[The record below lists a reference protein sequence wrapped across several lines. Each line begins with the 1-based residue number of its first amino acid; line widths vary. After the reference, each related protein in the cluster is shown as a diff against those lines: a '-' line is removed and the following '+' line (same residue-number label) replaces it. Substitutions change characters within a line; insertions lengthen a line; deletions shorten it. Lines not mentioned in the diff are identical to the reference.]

1 MGTFRAGW
9 RSSAAGSP
17 ADERQETFQEGRRE
31 PALRPGGGG
40 FGWCQAQPDL
50 RLFAALLILVAGCA
64 VQEGDAGVEPAK
76 GRVSSKNKLAGETSP
91 YLLAHADNPVQWYPW
106 GAEALEKARVEDKPI
121 FLSIGYSTCH
131 WCHVMEREVFSNE
144 AIAREL
150 NESFVCIKIDREERP
165 DLDELYMTALNVYFQ
180 AIGSAQ
186 SGGWPLSLF
195 LTPDGRPLGGG
206 TYIAPE
212 DEGEEIGF
220 RTLLGRIRGGWAKD
234 REALEKNA
242 DLLARGVR
250 TAAGPRLVL
259 KPVEL
264 TRELATGAVKQLAT
278 TFDPDYAGFG
288 FDADHPDRAKFP
300 NPPKLALLLY
310 EARSQKNAEAR
321 RMALATMDAMAAGG
335 VYDQLGG
342 GFHRYSTDRAWRVPH
357 FEKMLYDNA
366 QLLEVY
372 AEAFQLTNDARYRR
386 VAEET
391 AAFLFREMAD
401 VGGGFYAALDAETE
415 GVEGRYYLWLRGE
428 LGAALPPADAT
439 LVERVFGFGPQ
450 PDFPQGHVL
459 RLRRPLV
466 QTADAEGISAL
477 ELEQR
482 LGAIKTRLLAVR
494 AKREAPFRDEKV
506 LTAWNGLMIRAL
518 ARAGRVLNRREYVEA
533 AAKAAEFV
541 LGNCRDERGRL
552 LRSYVRGEARAAGC
566 LDDYAYLVE
575 GLLGLYAAT
584 EEKKWLN
591 AARRLTEQ
599 QNELFRDARLKG
611 YFYTAVD
618 HEKLLARPKT
628 WADTVLPSGN
638 SVSVR
643 NLLRLAEWTGEETYR
658 EQAREVLELFG
669 NDLSERPGAMAN
681 MALALAEFVDRPDF
695 LANGRGGDSRRSRS
709 AAGIA
714 LTSGGGPKEKSARPA
729 SAKGKPKPE
738 VVAGKVFLD
747 VDRLPAGRTCRML
760 VHLTIAE
767 GWHVNANP
775 TGNDFREPVELT
787 ITGTRGTKV
796 TRTVYPRGH
805 EIELP
810 EDEGTVWVY
819 DGKASLY
826 ADLAIPRAA
835 GGATERLTVS
845 VRYFACEADRCLPP
859 KTLTL
864 EFDVPVAYQDEEVEG
879 RNERLFPKA
888 KPVR

>member
-1 MGTFRAGW
+1 LASFLKLQAKGFAMG
-9 RSSAAGSP
+9 SLCAAH
-17 ADERQETFQEGRRE
+17 
-31 PALRPGGGG
+31 RPGGVTHWRKIVSIPGG
-40 FGWCQAQPDL
+40 CVLAGF
-50 RLFAALLILVAGCA
+50 LILLAGCA
-64 VQEGDAGVEPAK
+64 LQEGDAGVESPIPKRAA
-76 GRVSSKNKLAGETSP
+76 SQNKLAGETSP

-106 GAEALEKARVEDKPI
+106 GAEALERARIEDKPI

-144 AIAREL
+144 VIAREL
-150 NESFVCIKIDREERP
+150 NSSFICIKIDREERP

-186 SGGWPLSLF
+186 AGGWPMSLF

-206 TYIAPE
+206 TYIPPE
-212 DEGEEIGF
+212 DDGEEIGF
-220 RTLLGRIRGGWAKD
+220 RTLLSRIRDGWAND

-250 TAAGPRLVL
+250 TASGPRLVL

-264 TRELATGAVKQLAT
+264 TRELVTGAVTQLGT

-300 NPPKLALLLY
+300 SPPKLALLLY
-310 EARSQKNAEAR
+310 EARSQKHADAR
-321 RMALATMDAMAAGG
+321 RMALATLDAMAAGG
-335 VYDQLGG
+335 IYDQLGG

-366 QLLEVY
+366 QLLELY
-372 AEAFQLTNDARYRR
+372 ADAYLLTKDARYRR

-391 AAFLFREMAD
+391 ATFLFRELAD
-401 VGGGFYAALDAETE
+401 VGGGFYAALDAETDGIE
-415 GVEGRYYLWLRGE
+415 GQYYLWTRGE
-428 LGAALPPADAT
+428 LGVALPPADTT
-439 LVERVFGFGPQ
+439 LLERVFGMGPQ

-466 QTADAEGISAL
+466 PTADAEGLSSL
-477 ELEQR
+477 ELDQR
-482 LGAIKTRLLAVR
+482 LASIKTRLLAVR
-494 AKREAPFRDEKV
+494 GKREAPFRDEKI

-518 ARAGRVLNRREYVEA
+518 ARAGRALDRREYVDA
-533 AAKAAEFV
+533 AAKAAEFI
-541 LGNCRDERGRL
+541 LGHCRDERGRL
-552 LRSYVRGEARAAGC
+552 LRSYAKGEARAPGC
-566 LDDYAYLVE
+566 LDDYACLVE

-599 QNELFRDARLKG
+599 QNELFRDPRLKG
-611 YFYTAVD
+611 YFFTSVD

-638 SVSVR
+638 SVSAR
-643 NLLRLAEWTGEETYR
+643 NLLRLAEWTGVETYR
-658 EQAREVLELFG
+658 DQAREILELFG
-669 NDLSERPGAMAN
+669 NDLGERPGAMSN
-681 MALALAEFVDRPDF
+681 MALALAEYVDRPDF
-695 LANGRGGDSRRSRS
+695 LATRRGNDVRRSRS

-714 LTSGGGPKEKSARPA
+714 LTSGGAPREKSAKPA
-729 SAKGKPKPE
+729 SSQGKAKPE
-738 VVAGKVFLD
+738 VVSGKVFLD
-747 VDRLPAGRTCRML
+747 VDRLPAGRSCRML
-760 VHLTIAE
+760 VHLTIAD

-775 TGNDFREPVELT
+775 TGNDFKEPVELT
-787 ITGTRGTKV
+787 IEGTRGTKATRV
-796 TRTVYPRGH
+796 TYPRGH
-805 EIELP
+805 EVTLP
-810 EDEGTVWVY
+810 EDEGNVWVY

-845 VRYFACEADRCLPP
+845 VKYYACEANRCLPP

-864 EFDVPVAYQDEEVEG
+864 EFDVPVVYQDEAVTP
-879 RNERLFPKA
+879 RNERLFPKVKA
-888 KPVR
+888 TR